1 MCPIQRT
8 KFLPHVPIFIL
19 SIRWGAL
26 LRTSNYFA
34 QSLTNGRHPWCW
46 SLLLIPAA
54 ASWGLTPFLLLSDMI
69 STSLVLRGLC
79 CFVHFNINP
88 LHTHTNLNHTKR
100 VTWSK
105 IGFSELAG
113 PHPVAG
119 SPMPRL
125 SPVLPSLDSLF
136 WSQYA
141 SIEWK
146 WCPVF
151 DWLHP
156 SLFEIF
162 FCSFYTE
169 NGSPFPESLNSYLC
183 CVSFTAA
190 GS

>member
-1 MCPIQRT
+1 MRSPTQN
-8 KFLPHVPIFIL
+8 FQL
-19 SIRWGAL
+19 
-26 LRTSNYFA
+26 FA
-34 QSLTNGRHPWCW
+34 QSLTNGPHPWCW

-54 ASWGLTPFLLLSDMI
+54 ARWGLTPFLLLSDMI

-79 CFVHFNINP
+79 CFGHFYVNP

-113 PHPVAG
+113 PLPVAG

-136 WSQYA
+136 RSQYA

-169 NGSPFPESLNSYLC
+169 NGSPFPELVNSYLC
-183 CVSFTAA
+183 CVSFMAA